1 MPHHRQIVRATG
13 SEAVLGENVPDRQHS
28 VEHPNASW
36 FARLVILPLGMVL
49 LALHPHRPSW
59 PIEGGACCANT
70 GLLGGWVKRDVASPW
85 LSADL

>member
-1 MPHHRQIVRATG
+1 MFLSLFLPLFIG
-13 SEAVLGENVPDRQHS
+13 
-28 VEHPNASW
+28 ASW
-36 FARLVILPLGMVL
+36 FARLVILPSGTVL

-70 GLLGGWVKRDVASPW
+70 GLLGGWVKRDVASLW